1 MRQGG
6 FGDRLSDGRAVT
18 DGDATCGIATSAS
31 ASTSASPHSSST
43 SARGGKRARGR
54 MGAGG
59 VLAGSGGRSSQTL
72 RALRAACVVA
82 GSGTAGKRAEGRVQK
97 TQLAAWAGV
106 QQT

>member
-1 MRQGG
+1 
-6 FGDRLSDGRAVT
+6 
-18 DGDATCGIATSAS
+18 
-31 ASTSASPHSSST
+31 
-43 SARGGKRARGR
+43 

>member
-1 MRQGG
+1 
-6 FGDRLSDGRAVT
+6 
-18 DGDATCGIATSAS
+18 
-31 ASTSASPHSSST
+31 
-43 SARGGKRARGR
+43 

-59 VLAGSGGRSSQTL
+59 VLAGSGGRSSRALRAL

-82 GSGTAGKRAEGRVQK
+82 GSGTAGRRAGGRVQK